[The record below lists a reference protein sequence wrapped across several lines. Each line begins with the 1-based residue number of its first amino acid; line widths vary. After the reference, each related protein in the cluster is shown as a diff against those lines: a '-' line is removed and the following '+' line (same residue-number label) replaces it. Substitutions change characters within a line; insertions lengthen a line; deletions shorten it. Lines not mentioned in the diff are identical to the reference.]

1 MSKKFARS
9 SLCALGMTIMT
20 AQAAEPPKAIGE
32 GEGRLDIIAWP
43 GISSAVRPI
52 KTMTG

>member
-20 AQAAEPPKAIGE
+20 AQAAEPAKAIGD
-32 GEGRLDIIAWP
+32 GEGRLDKIGRAH
-43 GISSAVRPI
+43 V
-52 KTMTG
+52 